1 MIKTTHKIYFKDARK
16 MDSIPSDSIDLMI
29 TSPPY
34 PMIKMWDK
42 MFIADNPTIKEA
54 LDKKRGNIAF
64 ELMHKELDKVWKEI
78 YRVLKDDRI
87 ACINVGDAVRTI
99 NGNFQLYSSH
109 TRILSKCIELGFKV
123 LPAIIWRKQTNK
135 PNKFMGSGML
145 PTNAYATLEH
155 EFILIIKKGNKRELK
170 SNDERLRRNKSA
182 FFWEERN
189 IWFSDVWTDLK
200 GITQTLNYNNIRK
213 RSAAFPFELPYR
225 LINMFSIQGDTIL
238 DPYLGTGTTMLAAMC
253 TARNSIGIEIDKGFR
268 NIILKQLKNFV
279 GFSNN
284 YIKKRLNNHLTF
296 VRKKTRNNR
305 NYFKYKNKTY
315 KFPVMTNQE
324 RFISIPKSKSIESTD
339 KNIFEVA
346 YQ

>member
-42 MFIADNPTIKEA
+42 MFIAANPTIKEA

-225 LINMFSIQGDTIL
+225 LINMFSIQGDTVL
-238 DPYLGTGTTMLAAMC
+238 DPYLGTGTTMLATMC
-253 TARNSIGIEIDKGFR
+253 SARNSIGIEIDKGFR

-315 KFPVMTNQE
+315 KFPVRTNQE
-324 RFISIPKSKSIESTD
+324 KFISIPKLKSIESTD